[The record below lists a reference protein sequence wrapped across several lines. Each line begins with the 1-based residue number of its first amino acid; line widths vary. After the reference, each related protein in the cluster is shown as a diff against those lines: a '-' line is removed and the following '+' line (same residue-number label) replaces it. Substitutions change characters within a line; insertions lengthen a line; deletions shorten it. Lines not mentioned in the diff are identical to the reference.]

1 MELYVL
7 VEVLRCGVIMIY
19 EMVFEDLVQDVGKRK

>member
-1 MELYVL
+1 MWCDNDI
-7 VEVLRCGVIMIY
+7 LRCGVIMIY